1 MKNAIKILCIGL
13 IFFNLSLFAQD
24 LQEVYAEAKS
34 ALLEGNVEKALLQ
47 ISVAHAMI
55 DEDPNIDPNG
65 NFKNKLLPKLE
76 DTANNMNAA
85 IKALE
90 ELNFSSQQQMS
101 VDSLDS
107 SLEGVSTFTQLA
119 KSVSNSAIE
128 KRDSILALYD
138 LDAQYAE
145 ALRKSP
151 AYQQMDQFV
160 TQGIMD
166 TLSGKFIVFA
176 GDFTENLNRLN
187 ENFKK
192 VSDEL
197 NKMKKSASA
206 NRSEIKK
213 LEKELE
219 EVSQERLNY
228 MNAISEMLKGEGVSE
243 NAELNAQFL
252 ENNVEGI
259 FTEMVQT
266 EIERIK
272 GLTEVDSATYKD
284 LMKNYNL
291 IKEYNSIFIKH
302 NISTDQSELLAQYE
316 RAIRNLNVV
325 AEEKYNPYLI
335 GGIIG
340 GIVIIFL
347 LVYLLSRSKGTA
359 KPEKPVSSPPPPPA
373 EPKK

>member
-1 MKNAIKILCIGL
+1 MKNVTKILFISL
-13 IFFNLSLFAQD
+13 IFVCLPLFAQD
-24 LQEVYAEAKS
+24 LQEVYSDAKA
-34 ALLEGNVEKALLQ
+34 ALLEGNVDEALLQ
-47 ISVAHAMI
+47 ISVAHALI
-55 DEDPNIDPNG
+55 DEDPNVDPNG

-76 DTANNMNAA
+76 ETANKMNDA
-85 IKALE
+85 ILALE
-90 ELNFSSQQQMS
+90 ELNINSQEQMI
-101 VDSLDS
+101 VDSLGSDMES
-107 SLEGVSTFTQLA
+107 VSAYADLA
-119 KSVSNSAIE
+119 KTVSNSTIA

-138 LDAQYAE
+138 LDAQFAE

-151 AYQQMDQFV
+151 VYRQMDQFV

-166 TLSGKFIVFA
+166 TLSGKFVMIA
-176 GDFTENLNRLN
+176 GDFTNDLNRLN

-192 VSDEL
+192 LSDEL

-219 EVSQERLNY
+219 EVSRERLNY
-228 MNAISEMLKGEGVSE
+228 MNAISQMLKGEGASE

-259 FTEMVQT
+259 FTEMIQT
-266 EIERIK
+266 EIERINA
-272 GLTEVDSATYKD
+272 LAEVDSATYKD
-284 LMKNYNL
+284 LMENYKS
-291 IKEYNSIFIKH
+291 IKEYNAIILKN
-302 NISTDQSELLAQYE
+302 NISSDQSELLAQYE

-325 AEEKYNPYLI
+325 AEEQYNPYLI

-359 KPEKPVSSPPPPPA
+359 KPEKPEASPPIPPFK
-373 EPKK
+373 PKK

>member
-34 ALLEGNVEKALLQ
+34 SLLEGNVEKALLQ

-90 ELNFSSQQQMS
+90 ELNFNSQQQMS

-107 SLEGVSTFTQLA
+107 SVEGVNMYTQLA

-160 TQGIMD
+160 SQGIMD
-166 TLSGKFIVFA
+166 TLSQKFIVIA
-176 GDFTENLNRLN
+176 SDFTNHLNRLN

-206 NRSEIKK
+206 NRSEINK

-316 RAIRNLNVV
+316 RAIKNLKVIQ
-325 AEEKYNPYLI
+325 EEKFNPYLI

-347 LVYLLSRSKGTA
+347 LVYLLSRSKGTT
-359 KPEKPVSSPPPPPA
+359 KPEKPVSSPPPA
-373 EPKK
+373 EPK

>member
-1 MKNAIKILCIGL
+1 MKNAIKVFFIGL
-13 IFFNLSLFAQD
+13 VFFSLSLFAQD
-24 LQEVYAEAKS
+24 LQEVYSEAKS
-34 ALLEGNVEKALLQ
+34 ALLEGNVEEALLQ
-47 ISVAHAMI
+47 ISVAHALI
-55 DEDPNIDPNG
+55 DEDPNLDPNG

-76 DTANNMNAA
+76 ETANKMDAA

-90 ELNFSSQQQMS
+90 ELNINSQEQM
-101 VDSLDS
+101 VIDSLASDMES
-107 SLEGVSTFTQLA
+107 VSAYADLA
-119 KSVSNSAIE
+119 KNVSSSTLA

-145 ALRKSP
+145 ALRKST
-151 AYQQMDQFV
+151 AYQQMDRFV

-166 TLSGKFIVFA
+166 TLSGKFVFIA
-176 GDFTENLNRLN
+176 GEFTENLNRLN
-187 ENFKK
+187 ANFKK

-219 EVSQERLNY
+219 EVSRERLNY
-228 MNAISEMLKGEGVSE
+228 MNAISQMLKGEGATE

-259 FTEMVQT
+259 FTEMIQT
-266 EIERIK
+266 EIDRIK
-272 GLTEVDSATYKD
+272 GLAEVDSATYKE
-284 LMKNYNL
+284 LMHNYEKIN
-291 IKEYNSIFIKH
+291 EYNAIFLKNSI
-302 NISTDQSELLAQYE
+302 SADQSELLGQYE

-340 GIVIIFL
+340 GIVFIFL

-359 KPEKPVSSPPPPPA
+359 KPEEPEASPPIPPFK
-373 EPKK
+373 PKK